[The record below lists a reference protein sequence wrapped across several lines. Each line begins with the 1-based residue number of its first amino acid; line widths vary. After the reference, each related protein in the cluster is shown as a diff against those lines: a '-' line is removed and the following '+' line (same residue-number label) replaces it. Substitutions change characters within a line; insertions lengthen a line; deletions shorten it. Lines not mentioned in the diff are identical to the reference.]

1 MSQFYQQHSLE
12 LIQFAQRNYNLL
24 LGALSEHIQM
34 VLIALILSVLLAGQL
49 TIVAMFCQP
58 IGKILMHIFS
68 VVYSIPSIALFAL
81 MIPIPGMGLGRT
93 TAITVLVLYNQFI
106 LLRNFIAGLQG
117 VDSAIIE
124 AATGM
129 GMTTTQIIFKVRVP
143 LSLKPLFVGVRLA
156 LVSTIA
162 IAIIAAFIGA
172 GGIGLLVT
180 VGLETNNSNRILWG
194 VILSAGL
201 GILVNGVLVFIER
214 RIKTG

>member
-1 MSQFYQQHSLE
+1 ME
-12 LIQFAQRNYNLL
+12 LIEFAQRNHGILL
-24 LGALSEHIQM
+24 RALSEHIQM
-34 VLIALILSVLLAGQL
+34 VLIALLLSVFLAALL
-49 TIVAMFCQP
+49 TIAAMFFKG
-58 IGKILMHIFS
+58 IGKFLTHLFS
-68 VVYSIPSIALFAL
+68 LVYAIPSIALFAL

-117 VDSAIIE
+117 VDPAIVE

-129 GMTTTQIIFKVRVP
+129 GMTHTQVLFKVRVP
-143 LSLKPLFVGVRLA
+143 LSLKPLFVGIRLA

-162 IAIIAAFIGA
+162 IAVIAAFIGA

-180 VGLETNNSNRILWG
+180 IGLETNNHSRILWG

-201 GILVNGVLVFIER
+201 GILVNALLVFAEK
-214 RIKTG
+214 RIK